1 MSFNNPTDF
10 DAKFV
15 NNVLIEKQLKI
26 ADGESILS
34 TWLDSRFSAEALVA
48 SNATSQEATDRANAD
63 TTLQSNINS
72 VSSTVNTNKGEFD
85 AYVLSNN
92 QALADEIADRAEGDN
107 IVQGNLDDHIN
118 NTYGPY
124 IVAAEAALN
133 QETADRQAADT
144 AEASARATADTNLQ
158 AGVDAN
164 TQLVATE
171 KLNLKNELLYG
182 AGNDENTDDA
192 SKDQDKLDRVAA
204 RLSSVEGQIDAF
216 SPDSIE
222 TKVQELIT
230 NHDAAAAAAVS
241 RLDKLEEY
249 FSIDETDPTN
259 VVITIKSGAKLVVLG
274 EFEQGE

>member
-1 MSFNNPTDF
+1 MSFTPTSN
-10 DAKFV
+10 DAKFI
-15 NNVLIEKQLKI
+15 NNVLVEKSLKI
-26 ADGESILS
+26 ADGEAIFS
-34 TWLDSRFSAEALVA
+34 TWLDSRFTAEALVA
-48 SNATSQEATDRANAD
+48 SNAVSQEATDRASAD

-72 VSSTVNTNKGEFD
+72 LSSTVNTNKGEFD

-92 QALADEIADRAEGDN
+92 TALGDEIADRQEGDN

-133 QETADRQAADT
+133 QETADRQAAIT
-144 AEASARATADTNLQ
+144 TESNARQTADTNLQ

-171 KLNLKNELLYG
+171 KSNLKNELLYG
-182 AGNDENTDDA
+182 AGNDENTDNA
-192 SKDQDKLDRVAA
+192 SKDPDKLDRVAA
-204 RLSSVEGQIDAF
+204 RLADVEGQIDAF

-249 FSIDETDPTN
+249 FSIDESDPTN

-274 EFEQGE
+274 ELEQGE